1 MKINIWTT
9 EKPIRELEHW
19 TDQRKQDGTNKYFLS
34 FFSFFVF
41 FFMASSSEYS
51 SFVWVTDQFSYRPAN
66 MAPGDRFICIRWQ
79 CFHVNNILL
88 NQETW
93 HSLRGNDPLTCRTL
107 TQAAGQTS
115 GMSPHLLF
123 WLWLKWELYSLKK
136 NLGEETYFSRPSTN
150 TLLRR
155 IYVTKQNNQRSCR
168 DARVTNYQLP
178 ARVPGLFMPRS
189 V

>member
-1 MKINIWTT
+1 MINTHSLECSVNFNINMKINIWTT

-41 FFMASSSEYS
+41 FFMASSSEFS
-51 SFVWVTDQFSYRPAN
+51 SFVWVTDQFSYRPAY

-107 TQAAGQTS
+107 TQSAGQTPGKYLS
-115 GMSPHLLF
+115 LSPHLLF

-155 IYVTKQNNQRSCR
+155 IYVG
-168 DARVTNYQLP
+168 V
-178 ARVPGLFMPRS
+178 
-189 V
+189 